1 MRWLAAVLTIL
12 VVGVLAAPQGVL
24 AQASPT
30 VLDAD
35 RAIVL
40 ISVVAD
46 SGGRTVRGSGS
57 GIIIEPDGLI
67 LTASHV
73 VSRARQIDVTLS
85 TGESLPA
92 RVVGTDSLFDAA
104 LIKVDAPGRPLP
116 AATLGSSSVLYP
128 GQTLIALG
136 RSPRRQ
142 QGPTSGGFIE
152 LDLEARPGVPYLRA
166 STTVWPGDS
175 GGALV
180 NVSGEVMG
188 LIVAITRDGSV
199 SLSVAVDGIKTFI
212 PDLRAGTVRH
222 PWIGVVGATITNQM
236 VAELGLAVRSGV
248 LILEVVEGGPA
259 AQAGLRGGRA
269 GGPRDIP
276 RGGDII
282 TSVDGRPLTSFGSL
296 ASYVLSRRIGDS
308 VTLEFIRDGQV
319 FSATVVLGERPG
331 I

>member
-1 MRWLAAVLTIL
+1 MRWLAAVLAIL
-12 VVGVLAAPQGVL
+12 VVGALAAPQGVL

-30 VLDAD
+30 VLDVD

-67 LTASHV
+67 LTAGHV
-73 VSRARQIDVTLS
+73 VSRARQVDVTLS

-92 RVVGTDSLFDAA
+92 RVVGSDSLFDAA
-104 LIKVDAPGRPLP
+104 LIKVDARVPLP
-116 AATLGSSSVLYP
+116 TATLGSSSVLYP

-142 QGPTSGGFIE
+142 QGPTWGGFIE

-180 NVSGEVMG
+180 NVSGEVIG

-212 PDLRAGTVRH
+212 PDLRAGAVRH
-222 PWIGVVGATITNQM
+222 PWIGVVGATITSQL
-236 VAELGLAVRSGV
+236 VQELGLAVRSGV
-248 LILEVVEGGPA
+248 LVLEVVEGGPA

-282 TSVDGRPLTSFGSL
+282 TSVDGRPLASFGAL

-319 FSATVVLGERPG
+319 FSTTVVLGERPG

>member
-12 VVGVLAAPQGVL
+12 VVGVLAAPQGAL
-24 AQASPT
+24 AQASPA
-30 VLDAD
+30 VLEAD
-35 RAIVL
+35 RAVVL
-40 ISVVAD
+40 ISVVTD

-67 LTASHV
+67 LTAGHV
-73 VSRARQIDVTLS
+73 VSRARQIEVTLP

-92 RVVGTDSLFDAA
+92 RVVGSDSLFDAA
-104 LIKVDAPGRPLP
+104 LIKVDARGALP
-116 AATLGSSSVLYP
+116 TATLGSSSALYP

-180 NVSGEVMG
+180 NASGEVMG

-212 PDLRAGTVRH
+212 PDLHAGTVRH
-222 PWIGVVGATITNQM
+222 PWIGVVGATITNQL

-282 TSVDGRPLTSFGSL
+282 ISVDGRPLASFGAL

>member
-1 MRWLAAVLTIL
+1 MRWLAAVLAIL
-12 VVGVLAAPQGVL
+12 VVGVLAAPQGAL
-24 AQASPT
+24 AQASPV
-30 VLDAD
+30 VLEAD

-40 ISVVAD
+40 ISVVTD

-57 GIIIEPDGLI
+57 GMIIEPDGLI

-73 VSRARQIDVTLS
+73 VSRAKQIEVTLP
-85 TGESLPA
+85 TGELLPA
-92 RVVGTDSLFDAA
+92 RVVGSDSLFDAA
-104 LIKVDAPGRPLP
+104 LIKVEARGPLP
-116 AATLGSSSVLYP
+116 TATLGSSSVLYP

-180 NVSGEVMG
+180 NASGEVMG

-199 SLSVAVDGIKTFI
+199 SLSVAVDGVKTFI

-222 PWIGVVGATITNQM
+222 PWIGVVGATITNQL

-282 TSVDGRPLTSFGSL
+282 TSVDGRPLASFGAL

>member
-1 MRWLAAVLTIL
+1 MRWLAAVLA
-12 VVGVLAAPQGVL
+12 VGVLAAPQGVL
-24 AQASPT
+24 AQASPP
-30 VLDAD
+30 VVDAD

-40 ISVVAD
+40 ISVMAD

-73 VSRARQIDVTLS
+73 VSRARQIDVTLP
-85 TGESLPA
+85 TGETLPA
-92 RVVGTDSLFDAA
+92 RVVGSDSLFDAA
-104 LIKVDAPGRPLP
+104 LIKVDARALLP
-116 AATLGSSSVLYP
+116 TATLGSSSVLYP

-142 QGPTSGGFIE
+142 QGPTAGGFIE

-180 NVSGEVMG
+180 SVSGEVMG

-199 SLSVAVDGIKTFI
+199 SLSVAVDAIKTFI

-222 PWIGVVGATITNQM
+222 PWIGVVGATITNQL
-236 VAELGLAVRSGV
+236 VAELGLAVRRGV

-269 GGPRDIP
+269 GGSRDIP
-276 RGGDII
+276 RGGDIV
-282 TSVDGRPLTSFGSL
+282 TSVDGRPLASFGEL

-319 FSATVVLGERPG
+319 FSTTVVLGERPG